1 LSRKILQKLSPPQLV
16 PLSQDNVPKRT
27 DFVLEVV
34 RKLTGMIEGHLEV
47 EGIYRKS
54 GSNTKIDRIMKQLEK
69 QNVNDA
75 DLAKSDIHDLCCVLK
90 KFLSSL
96 KDPLL
101 PEDFYSREYSIF
113 VNQHEHH
120 FKNKLRKKKEAIT
133 TRDATSD
140 RIQFQISQIN

>member
-1 LSRKILQKLSPPQLV
+1 M
-16 PLSQDNVPKRT
+16 SQDNVPKRT

-101 PEDFYSREYSIF
+101 PEDFYSRYFSICG
-113 VNQHEHH
+113 E
-120 FKNKLRKKKEAIT
+120 